1 MVTKLRRRTTPLV
14 AVLFMLFGVA
24 WAQGMLAEAVTTG
37 IITGNLG
44 GEETSWRTVELD
56 SGEAQLHTSTLTVLM
71 DILYT
76 YTLQGH
82 QDDQLVEG
90 AVAISFVSYS
100 APLADCPCELTGEI
114 TYWTTT
120 SAFRDLYTTAEAT
133 ITVLEAEEV
142 DVGVWRV
149 VGTAE
154 GQLDYFESLTTGE
167 PTGEP
172 MDVSLEFSVDRVVLQ
187 D

>member
-1 MVTKLRRRTTPLV
+1 MLTKLRRRTAPLI
-14 AVLFMLFGVA
+14 AVLFTLFGVV
-24 WAQGMLAEAVTTG
+24 WAQGMFADATTTG
-37 IITGNLG
+37 IITGSLG
-44 GEETSWRTVELD
+44 GEETTWRTVELD
-56 SGEAQLHTSTLTVLM
+56 NGEAQINTATLTLFM
-71 DILYT
+71 DILHT

-82 QDDQLVEG
+82 QDDQMVEG

-120 SAFRDLYTTAEAT
+120 SAFRDLYTTDVAT

-149 VGTAE
+149 GGTAD
-154 GQLDYFESLTTGE
+154 GQLEYYESLTTGE
-167 PTGEP
+167 PTGET
-172 MDVSLEFSVDRVVLQ
+172 MAVSLEFSIDRVVLQ